1 MDESLAKPYDMVQ
14 FGSACDDVRVFGESP
29 DEEDDDESNS
39 DLNTR
44 LEMVFVL
51 RDERQVEEE
60 AIRSERSAYDAKVI

>member
-1 MDESLAKPYDMVQ
+1 VDESLAKPYDMVQ

-29 DEEDDDESNS
+29 DDEDDVESNS